1 MAWKGGEFVAS
12 DYADAEKAGM
22 VSGAL
27 YMRHYDGSKWG
38 EAVRLASTVKGNS
51 VSDYAM
57 AMLDGKPYMLAT
69 FGRNTSEGGGLETEH
84 TLAAIG
90 YSGDDESPMLVEN
103 NIEAS
108 SPQLVSFGGK
118 LFGAALVR
126 EGGVSEE
133 GDTTEV
139 KTDVHLYSIS
149 TDGMIEDLGAMGLH
163 NRNLADFRLVKSDKA
178 MALIWRES
186 TQILNETTNQLDIT
200 PSVYGA
206 LLRSATTD
214 NGTTTYFVSCP
225 QLIAKA
231 EGNLDIS
238 FYDAYLPD
246 ESSMTGVVTLYDS
259 ETGGANVVESTNYFD
274 NDFTIRHAGI
284 DTKVERGTDYGYYVV
299 VFNEGKDVIDYVDL
313 KFGDNAMTRTIQT
326 SIYPGHDAV
335 LTDEALYTADIENGI
350 EPKVTPHFNESSVKI
365 RTYAEALAAT
375 EGTHKVNRR
384 RINRRQKAPTATPKV
399 QLQVVDMNVK
409 PLSVIVAGSD
419 KYYEASADTVINVP
433 DAGQNEFADNLP
445 DNYTSVLVNVMN
457 DSPVSLKHGYR
468 TNVSLYYDMKGQ
480 KPYEYAHGVEISA
493 SQFKADGGSSVAR
506 ILVGKVPE
514 DVMLFA
520 VAVTTDAE
528 GNIVKDQDMLNNASP
543 VRLEKNQIEEVPD
556 GIEEVVQDR
565 NDDATP
571 AFEVA
576 KAENGAVITGLAVG
590 ETLRVYDTAGVLLHL
605 YSVKADS
612 EQHFVRLPKHGVYIF
627 SNGRQSVK
635 FGF

>member
-1 MAWKGGEFVAS
+1 
-12 DYADAEKAGM
+12 M

-27 YMRHYDGSKWG
+27 YMRRYDGSKWD

-246 ESSMTGVVTLYDS
+246 ESCMTGVVTLYDS

-313 KFGDNAMTRTIQT
+313 KFGDNATTRTIQT

-350 EPKVTPHFNESSVKI
+350 EPKVMPHFNESSVRI

-576 KAENGAVITGLAVG
+576 KAENGAIITGLAVG

>member
-1 MAWKGGEFVAS
+1 MWGVMGSLWAWFDCEVRYRPYLQGAGRIYDSMQTKPEIGVPSSYTYSGSRMQVSGKVKAFAEAKFLWWKVRKEATLASFNKKWYDPNNSDNPLWVADHNEEKTQSVLRSSVYRPLRLSAAPENTSIILRDIDTYAEPRYLFGTARQALRADAAATAAADKLTDETEAPKYMGIKAAVTKGAGWTTPVMLTGAEPANYMPRTAIDDDGKAVVAWKGGEFVAS

-27 YMRHYDGSKWG
+27 YMSRYDGSKWD

-118 LFGAALVR
+118 LFGAALVK

-238 FYDAYLPD
+238 FSDA
-246 ESSMTGVVTLYDS
+246 
-259 ETGGANVVESTNYFD
+259 
-274 NDFTIRHAGI
+274 
-284 DTKVERGTDYGYYVV
+284 
-299 VFNEGKDVIDYVDL
+299 
-313 KFGDNAMTRTIQT
+313 
-326 SIYPGHDAV
+326 
-335 LTDEALYTADIENGI
+335 
-350 EPKVTPHFNESSVKI
+350 
-365 RTYAEALAAT
+365 
-375 EGTHKVNRR
+375 
-384 RINRRQKAPTATPKV
+384 
-399 QLQVVDMNVK
+399 
-409 PLSVIVAGSD
+409 
-419 KYYEASADTVINVP
+419 
-433 DAGQNEFADNLP
+433 
-445 DNYTSVLVNVMN
+445 
-457 DSPVSLKHGYR
+457 
-468 TNVSLYYDMKGQ
+468 
-480 KPYEYAHGVEISA
+480 
-493 SQFKADGGSSVAR
+493 
-506 ILVGKVPE
+506 
-514 DVMLFA
+514 
-520 VAVTTDAE
+520 
-528 GNIVKDQDMLNNASP
+528 
-543 VRLEKNQIEEVPD
+543 
-556 GIEEVVQDR
+556 
-565 NDDATP
+565 
-571 AFEVA
+571 
-576 KAENGAVITGLAVG
+576 
-590 ETLRVYDTAGVLLHL
+590 
-605 YSVKADS
+605 
-612 EQHFVRLPKHGVYIF
+612 
-627 SNGRQSVK
+627 
-635 FGF
+635 